1 MVISPTVKLQLLT
14 RLISEK
20 TYRVSEQDVS
30 EMTCHHLNEGRQ
42 SIILIALLN
51 IILLC
56 PSLTKRRSFKIGY
69 LLKASIPLQRIR
81 GIKSLNFVSLLADV
95 SH

>member
-1 MVISPTVKLQLLT
+1 MVKANHALSN
-14 RLISEK
+14 SA
-20 TYRVSEQDVS
+20 QDVS
-30 EMTCHHLNEGRQ
+30 EMTGHHLDEGGQ

-51 IILLC
+51 ILLC
-56 PSLTKRRSFKIGY
+56 SSLTKRRSFKIGY

-81 GIKSLNFVSLLADV
+81 GIKRLNFVSLLVDI